1 MDLDAL
7 YSIEV
12 EKKDG
17 PGFVGIKFCQEWY
30 VLEVMAA
37 FYWFIYYRPYT
48 KFENCLWLSR
58 MKFLGLK
65 AVRVSFILFY
75 HILIMVTLRCLFVYK
90 FLSKWPNFLL
100 YKRRD
105 ARLFVYKNSSPSD
118 FPLKMA
124 SVPWSTGLP
133 KYLLLNKFHLF

>member
-65 AVRVSFILFY
+65 AVRVFYIVLPHSYSGYIAVPVCLQILVQMTQIFAIY
-75 HILIMVTLRCLFVYK
+75 VR
-90 FLSKWPNFLL
+90 
-100 YKRRD
+100 KRRG
-105 ARLFVYKNSSPSD
+105 ARLFVYKNLSPSD

-124 SVPWSTGLP
+124 SVPWSSGLP
-133 KYLLLNKFHLF
+133 KYLL